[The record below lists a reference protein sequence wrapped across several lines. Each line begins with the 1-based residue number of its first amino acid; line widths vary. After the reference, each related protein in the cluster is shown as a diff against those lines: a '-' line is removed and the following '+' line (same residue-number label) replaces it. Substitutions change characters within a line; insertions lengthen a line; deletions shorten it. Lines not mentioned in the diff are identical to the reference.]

1 MKQLRLAMTIA
12 FALTCLSLGLLLSA
26 RAVTAQTGTIV
37 NSATL
42 SIYETNISGQIVYVH
57 PITAA
62 WAETEVT
69 WENFGNSFDPIA
81 ILSFN
86 TDDIGWHDL
95 DVTSQVQ
102 AWLNNPAANY
112 GLLFEQGNTY
122 FTTFASSEASDETLR
137 PKLHM
142 CYTQPGRPQTCLTI
156 QRSTGTQFRV
166 ADAYIYESS
175 PYYNGGTAP
184 ALYTGL
190 IEGGTGTKYALLRF
204 ELTTPTAVQLQS
216 LSVHSAVSPGP
227 ALTVIGAVGFIGA
240 IVLWRR
246 RKS

>member
-1 MKQLRLAMTIA
+1 MKQLRAGLTMALA
-12 FALTCLSLGLLLSA
+12 CLGLGLVLNAQSA
-26 RAVTAQTGTIV
+26 SAQTGTVI

-69 WENFGNSFDPIA
+69 WESFGNSFDPNA

-86 TDDIGWHDL
+86 TDDVGWHDL

-102 AWLNNPAANY
+102 GWLNNPAANY
-112 GLLFEQGNTY
+112 GLLFEQGDTY

-137 PKLHM
+137 PKLHV

-216 LSVHSAVSPGP
+216 LSVHSAESSGP